1 MSLQWLFQRMS
12 ENASRDAIIAK
23 GHVANYS
30 SLLQTIDFQKNRVLK
45 AGIASGSVVF
55 LLGDFGLQT
64 VSLFLALLD
73 LGSIVVPYSQKH
85 QEQKKRFLD
94 ISEAEYLIEESGDI
108 TSLQRQASHSLY
120 QKVRA
125 TGHPGL
131 VLFSSGTTG
140 PSKGIVH
147 DADSLLN
154 KYEHSTPRFQ
164 RVLAFLIL
172 DHLGGIDT
180 LLYTLANS
188 GCLVV
193 PDARTPDAVL
203 GLIDKYKVE
212 VLPTSPSFL
221 NLIVFSDAYQRYDL
235 SSLKKISYGSEPMP
249 KSLLKRLNQLLPHV
263 KLTQTYGIS
272 EVGVLRSV
280 SKASDSLLMQIGG
293 KGFETRIVDGVLQI
307 KSPHMMLGYLN
318 APSTMTADGWFVT
331 GDLVEDTD
339 GFIQIKG
346 RANEV
351 INVGGQK
358 VNPLEVEEVIRE
370 VQGVDDALV
379 YGEANSILGQI
390 VCVNVVGKKSLESE
404 IRQHCLARLPKY
416 KVPVRIQFVDQLPMH
431 ERSKRQR

>member
-1 MSLQWLFQRMS
+1 MTLQWLFQRMS

-23 GHVANYS
+23 GHTADYAA
-30 SLLQTIDFQKNRVLK
+30 LLTAIEHQKNRILS
-45 AGIASGSVVF
+45 AGITSGSVVF
-55 LLGDFGLQT
+55 LQGNFSLQT
-64 VSLFLALLD
+64 VAFFLALLD
-73 LGSIVVPYSQKH
+73 LGAIAVPYSQSH
-85 QEQKKRFLD
+85 QEQKKRFQD
-94 ISEAEYLIEESGDI
+94 ISEAEYLIEESGEI
-108 TSLQRQASHSLY
+108 TSFQRRASHALY
-120 QKVRA
+120 QQLRT

-147 DADSLLN
+147 DATSLLE
-154 KYEHSTPRFQ
+154 KFKHSTPRFQ

-180 LLYTLANS
+180 LLYTLANC

-193 PDARTPDAVL
+193 PDERSPDDVL
-203 GLIDKYKVE
+203 SLIDRYKVE
-212 VLPTSPSFL
+212 VFPTSPSFL
-221 NLIVFSDAYQRYDL
+221 NLMLLSGAFQRHDL
-235 SSLKKISYGSEPMP
+235 SSLRKISYGSEPMP
-249 KSLLKRLNQLLPHV
+249 SSLLERLHRLFPFV

-293 KGFETRIVDGVLQI
+293 KGFETRVVDGVLQI

-318 APSTMTADGWFVT
+318 ALSMMTADGWFVT
-331 GDLVEDTD
+331 GDLVEESES
-339 GFIQIKG
+339 FIQIKG

-370 VQGVDDALV
+370 VKGVDDALV

-390 VCVNVVGKKSLESE
+390 VCVNVVGKKNLEGD
-404 IRQHCLARLPKY
+404 IRSHCLARLPKY
-416 KVPVRIQFVDQLPMH
+416 KVPVKIQFVDQLPMH

>member
-12 ENASRDAIIAK
+12 ENANRHAIIAK
-23 GHVANYS
+23 GHINDYA
-30 SLLQTIDFQKNRVLK
+30 SLLHSIHHQKKRVLQ
-45 AGIASGSVVF
+45 AGITTGSVVF
-55 LLGDFGLQT
+55 LQGDFGLQT
-64 VSLFLALLD
+64 VSLFLALLG
-73 LGSIVVPYSQKH
+73 LGVIVVPYSQQH
-85 QEQKKRFLD
+85 QEQQKRFQD
-94 ISEAEYLIEESGDI
+94 ISEAEYLIDESAKI
-108 TSLQRQASHSLY
+108 SSLQRRASHSLY
-120 QKVRA
+120 QRLRTA
-125 TGHPGL
+125 GHPGL

-147 DADSLLN
+147 DASNLLD
-154 KYEHSTPRFQ
+154 KFKHSEPRFQ

-180 LLYTLANS
+180 LLYTLANC

-193 PDARTPDAVL
+193 PDERTPDTVL
-203 GLIDKYKVE
+203 SLIDRYKVE

-221 NLIVFSDAYQRYDL
+221 NLILLSGAYQRHDL
-235 SSLKKISYGSEPMP
+235 SSLHKISYGSEPMP
-249 KSLLKRLNQLLPHV
+249 MSLLERLHQLFPHV

-272 EVGVLRSV
+272 EVGVLKSV

-318 APSTMTADGWFVT
+318 APSTMTEDGWFVT
-331 GDLVEDTD
+331 GDLVDKAEDY
-339 GFIQIKG
+339 IQIKG

-379 YGEANSILGQI
+379 YGEANPLLGQI
-390 VCVNVVGKKSLESE
+390 VCVNVVGNNSIESK
-404 IRQHCLARLPKY
+404 IRQHCLTRLPKY
-416 KVPVRIQFVDQLPMH
+416 KLPVKIQFVDQLPMH
-431 ERSKRQR
+431 ERSKRAR